1 MPRDPIFF
9 LYVGIKNSVVA
20 LDDRTGTEV
29 WRTQLRGSDFV
40 TVLWDG
46 EALFAAN
53 SGEVWRLDPAN
64 GAVIWHNGLK
74 GFGRGVVSLASNR
87 RPMSSTDT
95 DAATAKR
102 RRDQAAAAAGAT
114 AVTVAAAS

>member
-9 LYVGIKNSVVA
+9 AYVGIKNSVVA
-20 LDDRTGTEV
+20 LNDRTGAEV
-29 WRTQLRGSDFV
+29 WRAQLRGSDFV

-46 EALFAAN
+46 EALIVAN
-53 SGEVWRLDPAN
+53 SGEVWRLDPRT

-87 RPMSSTDT
+87 RAASTSDI
-95 DAATAKR
+95 DAVAAKR
-102 RRDQAAAAAGAT
+102 RRDQASSAAAVSAT
-114 AVTVAAAS
+114 TVAAS

>member
-9 LYVGIKNSVVA
+9 TFVGIKNSVVA

-29 WRTQLRGSDFV
+29 WRAQLRGSDFV

-46 EALFAAN
+46 EALTVAN
-53 SGEVWRLDPAN
+53 SGEVWRLDPKS
-64 GAVIWHNGLK
+64 GAVIWHNALK

-87 RPMSSTDT
+87 RATSTSDI
-95 DAATAKR
+95 DAMAAKR
-102 RRDQAAAAAGAT
+102 RRDQAASAAAVSAGA
-114 AVTVAAAS
+114 VAAT

>member
-1 MPRDPIFF
+1 MMPRDPIFF
-9 LYVGIKNSVVA
+9 TYVGIKNSVVA

-40 TVLWDG
+40 SVLWDG
-46 EALFAAN
+46 EALIVAN
-53 SGEVWRLDPAN
+53 SGEVWRLDPQS

-87 RPMSSTDT
+87 RATSTSDIDT
-95 DAATAKR
+95 MAAKR
-102 RRDQAAAAAGAT
+102 RRDQASSAAAVSAT
-114 AVTVAAAS
+114 TVAAS